1 MKAAISS
8 APARAS
14 AGFTLVELIVTIVIV
29 GVLAV
34 VALPR
39 FADTSGYT
47 EFTYQKRVLAALRAM
62 QYKAMQDTRTGFCHQ
77 LNFATGSDPAFGPA
91 TMDYSAVNQATTCQ
105 NTIDFS
111 APEALRTDTGEIQA
125 DGVTMSVLDSAGTA
139 ISSLGFDNLGR
150 PVTAD
155 CSTASGCTITFSAQ
169 ASAAV
174 CVTSQ
179 GWIHAC

>member
-1 MKAAISS
+1 MTGVA

-62 QYKAMQDTRTGFCHQ
+62 QYKAMQDTRPGFCHQ
-77 LNFATGSDPAFGPA
+77 LNFVTGSDPAFGPP
-91 TMDYSAVNQATTCQ
+91 TMDYSAANQATTCQ

-111 APEALRTDTGEIQA
+111 APEILRTSEGEIKAEGVILQA
-125 DGVTMSVLDSAGTA
+125 LDSNGVTLSA
-139 ISSLGFDNLGR
+139 LGFDNLGR

-155 CSTASGCTITFSAQ
+155 CSAASGCTITFSAQ
-169 ASAAV
+169 ASAAI
-174 CVTSQ
+174 CVNSQ